1 MNPEPSVV
9 VIKARN
15 FTCSEV
21 QLENLA
27 LEFMGARIQAIGG
40 QDDIHFEFPDPS
52 LAAGFRKALKP
63 FLI

>member
-1 MNPEPSVV
+1 MNPEPPVV

-15 FTCSEV
+15 YTCSEV

-40 QDDIHFEFPDPS
+40 RDDIHFELPDQS